1 MVLRV
6 YSLFKEL
13 VGRLW
18 SLCCKSHGLFLENMT
33 CNETTDT
40 NFGSRSHDQAVASIA
55 KASEKGIKENRG
67 TFEVSKRTRTFQ
79 VRAIGGAQLLP
90 GWVG

>member
-1 MVLRV
+1 MLVTTSQRCCV
-6 YSLFKEL
+6 FTVSCKEA
-13 VGRLW
+13 VGRLR

-40 NFGSRSHDQAVASIA
+40 NFGSRSHDQAVVSIA

-67 TFEVSKRTRTFQ
+67 TFEVSNAHGRFR
-79 VRAIGGAQLLP
+79 
-90 GWVG
+90 